1 MNMLS
6 IIACISKDNR
16 AIGYQNRLL
25 YHLPSDMVRFREL
38 TTGHTIVMG
47 RRTFESLPNGALPHR
62 RNIVVSKSLKE
73 IDGGEV
79 YPTLE
84 EALRAAQGD
93 TLSAQSNTLSA
104 QSDTLP
110 AQDDTLSALKED
122 TGITCP
128 EEIFIIG
135 GASIYQQA
143 LPAARKLY
151 LTIVDQEPEQ
161 ADTFFPAINYSAWEM
176 KEKEMRN
183 ENGLSFSFL
192 TYIRK

>member
-47 RRTFESLPNGALPHR
+47 RKTFESLPNGALPHR

-84 EALRAAQGD
+84 EALRAAQD
-93 TLSAQSNTLSA
+93 NTLSA
-104 QSDTLP
+104 P
-110 AQDDTLSALKED
+110 KED
-122 TGITCP
+122 TGITSP

-135 GASIYQQA
+135 GESIYRQA

-151 LTIVDQEPEQ
+151 LTIVDKEPKQ
-161 ADTFFPAINYSAWEM
+161 ADTFFPAIDSSAWEVT
-176 KEKEMRN
+176 EKEMRN

>member
-1 MNMLS
+1 MNMIS

-47 RRTFESLPNGALPHR
+47 RKTFDSLPNGALPHR
-62 RNIVVSKSLKE
+62 RNIIVSKSLKE
-73 IDGGEV
+73 IDGAEV
-79 YPTLE
+79 YPSLE

-93 TLSAQSNTLSA
+93 TL
-104 QSDTLP
+104 P
-110 AQDDTLSALKED
+110 APKEN
-122 TGITCP
+122 TGIASP

-135 GASIYQQA
+135 GESIYRQA

-151 LTIVDQEPEQ
+151 LTLVDKKPEQ
-161 ADTFFPAINYSAWEM
+161 ADTFFPAIDCSAWEVT
-176 KEKEMRN
+176 EKEMRN

>member
-1 MNMLS
+1 MLS
-6 IIACISKDNR
+6 IIACISQTNR
-16 AIGYQNRLL
+16 AIGYENRLL
-25 YHLPSDMVRFREL
+25 YHLPSDMARFREL

-47 RRTFESLPNGALPHR
+47 RKTFESLPNGVLPHR

-84 EALRAAQGD
+84 EALRAAQ
-93 TLSAQSNTLSA
+93 
-104 QSDTLP
+104 
-110 AQDDTLSALKED
+110 DDTLSAPKED
-122 TGITCP
+122 TGITSP

-135 GASIYQQA
+135 GESIYRQA

-151 LTIVDQEPEQ
+151 LTIVDKEPEQ
-161 ADTFFPAINYSAWEM
+161 ADTFFPEINPDEWEVA
-176 KEKEMRN
+176 EKEMRN

>member
-1 MNMLS
+1 MLS
-6 IIACISKDNR
+6 IIACISQTNR
-16 AIGYQNRLL
+16 AIGYENRLL

-47 RRTFESLPNGALPHR
+47 RKTFESLPNGALPHR

-84 EALRAAQGD
+84 EALRAAQND
-93 TLSAQSNTLSA
+93 TLSA
-104 QSDTLP
+104 P
-110 AQDDTLSALKED
+110 KED
-122 TGITCP
+122 TGITSP

-135 GASIYQQA
+135 GESIYRQA

-151 LTIVDQEPEQ
+151 LTIVEQEPEQ
-161 ADTFFPAINYSAWEM
+161 ADTFFPTIDSSEWEVT
-176 KEKEMRN
+176 EKEMRN
-183 ENGLSFSFL
+183 ENGLPFTFL
-192 TYIRK
+192 TLYRRQ

>member
-1 MNMLS
+1 MNMIS

-38 TTGHTIVMG
+38 TMGHTIVMG
-47 RRTFESLPNGALPHR
+47 RKTFESLPNGALPHR

-73 IDGGEV
+73 IDGAEV
-79 YPTLE
+79 YPSLE

-93 TLSAQSNTLSA
+93 TL
-104 QSDTLP
+104 P
-110 AQDDTLSALKED
+110 APKEN
-122 TGITCP
+122 TGIASP

-135 GASIYQQA
+135 GESIYRQA

-151 LTIVDQEPEQ
+151 LTLVDKKPEQ
-161 ADTFFPAINYSAWEM
+161 ADTFFPAINNSAWEVT
-176 KEKEMRN
+176 EKEMRN